1 MEDPLDGIP
10 SCSRS
15 ARVQPYTRANPDNLV
30 FEGNATFVVVE
41 RDGVMKVDAEYFAG
55 TFSFVED

>member
-1 MEDPLDGIP
+1 MEDPVDGKP

-41 RDGVMKVDAEYFAG
+41 RDGVMKVDAE
-55 TFSFVED
+55 